1 MFTVRIFYNLYGMR
15 EGYHPRSHGKYLL
28 KLPIVLVVKYR
39 RNLLRGP
46 FKEALKASFY
56 HLAKEQDFLIDT
68 IETDKNHVHVLVDI
82 PPTLSAFEVVH
93 RLKGI
98 STYRLWKQYE
108 RYLLRY
114 FWKERPLFS
123 DSYFVCST
131 GEASTETV
139 RQHIAS
145 QG

>member
-1 MFTVRIFYNLYGMR
+1 M
-15 EGYHPRSHGKYLL
+15 
-28 KLPIVLVVKYR
+28 
-39 RNLLRGP
+39 LRGT
-46 FKEALKASFY
+46 FKVALKASFY
-56 HLAKEQDFLIDT
+56 HLAKEQDFLIDP
-68 IETDKNHVHVLVDI
+68 IETDKNYVHVLVDI

-93 RLKGI
+93 RLKGG

-114 FWKERPLFS
+114 FWKERTLFS
-123 DSYFVCST
+123 DDYFVCLT

-139 RQHIAS
+139 RLYIAS